1 MAQVESQTAR
11 VSIGFKLFDSEG
23 VDLIRTMENGRESL
37 DKFQREAEALGL
49 AVNRVDAAK
58 IEQANDAMNL
68 AKRALTGIANTI
80 AIELAPIVTA
90 LADSFVDARKNVD
103 DVGGAVRS
111 MVDAM
116 VTGVGWVADAWHG
129 WRIIVVGIRGD
140 FAEFQRIVLSGFA
153 SIEAAAIGVRNTF
166 ESLIPGG
173 TDVEAMRGEIARLTG
188 EIERFGETSP
198 YVQGFAQRIEE
209 LQDKIDRLEGPN
221 NLPMFE
227 RMTQEASITEN
238 LLEAQYTK
246 LVASERPSQAMARNL
261 EEARARAEELAR
273 ATAEAHENMSG
284 GTEGVSTDAN
294 EKAARAA
301 ETARAQAEKSLETVL
316 ASIRTKEE
324 AEQAAFE
331 KRRAIVEE
339 AVNAEIIERARGD
352 ELITQ
357 LAQQRETNLLTI
369 AQQAKVAG
377 TELTRAQVAEQIEAY
392 SNETK
397 SRAESERAAFER
409 RREIIEG
416 AVQAEIVSRQQAD
429 ELIESLAQQHADRLA
444 QIARETIV
452 AGTGL
457 TAERLQAEIQA
468 MTMNH
473 EARIVLEQ
481 EQLAQRL
488 ELLRA
493 GFEQEFI
500 TEQEFRDLSVKAAED
515 AQERITKITEDG
527 YTERQKFA
535 AKSTA
540 QQAQQVLGSLASM
553 TAGVAQSNRTMFRIN
568 KLAAIG
574 NAVVN
579 TAQGVTQALAAYPP
593 PLSFIM
599 AAAQAAAGAAQ
610 ISAIKA
616 TSFGG
621 GTTPSVAGSAATVN
635 GVPVN
640 NEIATLPAFERDTG
654 RDRARVEVYIQGSVI
669 GAAGAE
675 ELVDFIQE
683 SLSDRVNNRDEII
696 FNGSSRQ
703 ASV

>member
-1 MAQVESQTAR
+1 
-11 VSIGFKLFDSEG
+11 
-23 VDLIRTMENGRESL
+23 
-37 DKFQREAEALGL
+37 
-49 AVNRVDAAK
+49 
-58 IEQANDAMNL
+58 
-68 AKRALTGIANTI
+68 
-80 AIELAPIVTA
+80 
-90 LADSFVDARKNVD
+90 
-103 DVGGAVRS
+103 
-111 MVDAM
+111 
-116 VTGVGWVADAWHG
+116 
-129 WRIIVVGIRGD
+129 
-140 FAEFQRIVLSGFA
+140 
-153 SIEAAAIGVRNTF
+153 
-166 ESLIPGG
+166 
-173 TDVEAMRGEIARLTG
+173 
-188 EIERFGETSP
+188 
-198 YVQGFAQRIEE
+198 
-209 LQDKIDRLEGPN
+209 
-221 NLPMFE
+221 
-227 RMTQEASITEN
+227 
-238 LLEAQYTK
+238 
-246 LVASERPSQAMARNL
+246 MARNL